1 MDRFAGYKS
10 CRHRSHPRRGHRN
23 GPFHVGALAG
33 EKAGSDPRA
42 RQRIAHTRIQLLSAR
57 KVRPPDRHFRHRRA
71 PRGQSRLADLPA
83 HHRRLQQARPPPRQD
98 HNDQVHRPA
107 TPWCPHRAGRI
118 AQHGR
123 TRTVDATTC
132 RPTSTTT
139 HPNGPTEAINGRLEA
154 LRRNVLGFR
163 NLTQYRIHSVHV
175 PAIKSCPQQR
185 ACIRQDIPRLLR

>member
-83 HHRRLQQARPPPRQD
+83 HHRRLQPARPPPRQD
-98 HNDQVHRPA
+98 HSDQDHRPRYA
-107 TPWCPHRAGRI
+107 VVCPPRWRNRPARPPPAPSTPRRAGLRRPPRPRT
-118 AQHGR
+118 GR
-123 TRTVDATTC
+123 PKR
-132 RPTSTTT
+132 S
-139 HPNGPTEAINGRLEA
+139 GGLEA
-154 LRRNVLGFR
+154 LRRNALGFH
-163 NLTQYRIHSVHV
+163 NVTSYRIRSLLHCGNL
-175 PAIKSCPQQR
+175 IQQIN
-185 ACIRQDIPRLLR
+185 AL